1 MVGKVAKAFGKTA
14 RELAPYGGYPVLPSE
29 GEGDLFGGRLI
40 LPTYCIAVHN
50 APSTYDA
57 RGVGAR
63 SSHDFL
69 RPDHHPIQGR
79 PVAAIRAAEVL
90 GAWIE
95 ISVSF
100 HVNMFTPT

>member
-1 MVGKVAKAFGKTA
+1 MRNLSQKRNKRVG
-14 RELAPYGGYPVLPSE
+14 VLWLLLLLHLW
-29 GEGDLFGGRLI
+29 GDLFGSRLI